1 MKLFFTR
8 SENDEAIVIRYTPT
22 WFYLLMIGIA
32 LMLLVTFVRFPFN
45 PEPLKQTIF
54 WGYVGLFVFHYI
66 ATRKTRREIF
76 QAIRERRI
84 TVSGSRFNPKNP
96 LVVRITKLDVVTA
109 DAS

>member
-8 SENDEAIVIRYTPT
+8 SVNDDHIVIRYTAT

-32 LMLLVTFVRFPFN
+32 LMLVLALVRLPFN
-45 PEPLKQTIF
+45 PEPFKQAIF
-54 WGYVGLFVFHYI
+54 WGYVGLFAFHYV

-96 LVVRITKLDVVTA
+96 LVVKINKYDVA
-109 DAS
+109 ANDAH